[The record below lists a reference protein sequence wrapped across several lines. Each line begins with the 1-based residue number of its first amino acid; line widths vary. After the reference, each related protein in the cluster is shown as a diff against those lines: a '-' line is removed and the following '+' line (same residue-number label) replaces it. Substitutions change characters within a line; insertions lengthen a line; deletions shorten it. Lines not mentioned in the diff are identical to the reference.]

1 MMSNSE
7 TNAGSSGESAQ
18 PTPKWRPLSPRQR
31 RVLGVLVEKAKTTP
45 DAYPMSVNAI
55 VAGCN
60 QKSNRSPIMNL
71 SPEDVE
77 DVLGELRQFGVV
89 AEVQQGG
96 RVPRYRHY
104 MHDWLGVDKFELAV
118 TTELLLRGEQTVGE
132 LRGRASRMEPIA
144 DLQTLRPILQSLE
157 KKNLLL
163 SLTPEGRGQI
173 VSHNL
178 YKDREIPELRQRY
191 AAGSAGAETTASER
205 EPSIESRPEL
215 TSAPPPRGGVTTD
228 MFVELQLEVAELR
241 AEVARLR
248 ERLSAMEGGRNSEE
262 SQPGGLPE

>member
-1 MMSNSE
+1 MSSDM
-7 TNAGSSGESAQ
+7 SQESPQVASDAAE
-18 PTPKWRPLSPRQR
+18 PAPKWRPLAPRQR

-60 QKSNRSPIMNL
+60 QKSNRSPLMNI

-77 DVLGELRQFGVV
+77 DVLAELRQFGVV

-104 MHDWLGVDKFELAV
+104 MRDWLGVDQFELAV
-118 TTELLLRGEQTVGE
+118 IVELMLRGEQTIGE

-157 KKNLLL
+157 KKKLLL
-163 SLTPEGRGQI
+163 PLTPEGRGQI
-173 VSHNL
+173 VTHNL
-178 YKDREIPELRQRY
+178 YKERELNDLHQRY
-191 AAGSAGAETTASER
+191 AGGVSASGATADPDHS
-205 EPSIESRPEL
+205 EPSDDDEVS
-215 TSAPPPRGGVTTD
+215 SAAPRSSRGGVTMD
-228 MFVELQLEVAELR
+228 MFAEIQLEVAELR

-248 ERLSAMEGGRNSEE
+248 ERLERLE
-262 SQPGGLPE
+262 S